1 VYKLTSIPP
10 GLPELSHLL
19 SITDPF
25 RPAAAEGHPD
35 FSISSDTRKGI
46 HFAMTRFTLATAA
59 ILGLAHQALG
69 DLQPC
74 GQAQYD
80 PAQVS
85 SVTRSGHKHNDLY

>member
-1 VYKLTSIPP
+1 
-10 GLPELSHLL
+10 
-19 SITDPF
+19 
-25 RPAAAEGHPD
+25 
-35 FSISSDTRKGI
+35 
-46 HFAMTRFTLATAA
+46 MTRFTLATAA

-80 PAQVS
+80 PSQVS